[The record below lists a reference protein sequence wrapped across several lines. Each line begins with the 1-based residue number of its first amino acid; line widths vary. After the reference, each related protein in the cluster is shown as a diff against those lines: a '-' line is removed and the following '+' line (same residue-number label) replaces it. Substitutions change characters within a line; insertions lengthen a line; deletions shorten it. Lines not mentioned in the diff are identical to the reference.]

1 MRRRPAAGIVP
12 AMPQLDPIAR
22 RASSPGTVPDAAH
35 VELSPETAGALAT
48 VHAWERAFNARN
60 LDRLLALSAP
70 DIELAT
76 GNGANRG
83 HDAVRRLLHLQSY
96 GVAQHVC
103 ARRYHA
109 RAATI
114 VVEAL
119 IELHWVDSGE
129 LAETA
134 HGVAVFDV
142 HHNRV
147 SRFRPQPDLASAFHV
162 AGWSDQPR
170 QSGPK
175 SSPTR

>member
-1 MRRRPAAGIVP
+1 MRRRAGGGIVP
-12 AMPQLDPIAR
+12 VMPQLDPLPGR
-22 RASSPGTVPDAAH
+22 SSSPRPVPDAAH
-35 VELSPETAGALAT
+35 VELSPETAAAVAT
-48 VHAWERAFNARN
+48 VHAWEQAFRERD

-76 GNGANRG
+76 RNGASRG
-83 HDAVRRLLHLQSY
+83 HDAIRRLLHLQSY
-96 GVAQHVC
+96 GVAQHVR

-119 IELHWVDSGE
+119 IELRWVDSGE
-129 LAETA
+129 LAETT

-142 HHNRV
+142 RRHRV
-147 SRFRPQPDLASAFHV
+147 SRFRPQPDLASAFDF
-162 AGWSDQPR
+162 AGWSGQPR
-170 QSGPK
+170 QSAPT